1 MSSAPHPFSIP
12 DYRRYWLAR
21 FMAVIAT
28 MSMVVVIAWQVYD
41 VARSDYGMSPKIAAF
56 QLGLLGLFQFLPLA
70 LLTPVAGWAAD
81 RFERRRVAI
90 FANMIDAGVA
100 LSLGYL
106 TNVDGLNL
114 PLLFLLAA
122 LHGVAR
128 VFVGP
133 AMATIAPNIVPPE
146 SLPRAIA
153 LGSIAWQSA
162 SVIGP
167 AIGGLIY
174 AQNAPGSYWMS
185 VALLILS
192 SIAIGSVRPVYPPP
206 MTEQKHPVRMMV
218 EGMKYTWSERF
229 LLGAITLDLFA
240 VLLAGATALLP
251 VYARDILQVGP
262 DGLGQLRAAPAFGAA
277 IVAVHLSIRP
287 LKHNVGA
294 KMLWAVV
301 VFGVATIGFGYS
313 HIIGMELFQNE
324 DWLLRIPEAGTVKLN
339 SSMAIALSM
348 LAILGAADMLSVYVR
363 SSLVQL
369 NTPDAMRGRVS
380 SVSGLAISA
389 SNELGELQSGFAA
402 ALLGPVGAVV
412 FGGVGAIM
420 VTGIWA
426 WLFPELKNA
435 RTFEPQYREA
445 KDAKT

>member
-1 MSSAPHPFSIP
+1 MSMSSAPHPFSIP

-41 VARSDYGMSPKIAAF
+41 IARSDYGMSPKAAAF
-56 QLGLLGLFQFLPLA
+56 QLGLLGLFQFVPLA

-90 FANMIDAGVA
+90 FANMVDASVA
-100 LSLGYL
+100 LALGYL
-106 TNVDGLNL
+106 TYVDGLNL

-122 LHGVAR
+122 FHGVAR

-133 AMATIAPNIVPPE
+133 SMGAIAPNIVPPA
-146 SLPRAIA
+146 SLPQAIA

-167 AIGGLIY
+167 AVGGLMY
-174 AQNAPGSYWMS
+174 AQNAAGSYWMT

-192 SIAIGSVRPVYPPP
+192 SIAISTVRPVHPPP
-206 MTEQKHPVRMMV
+206 DDERKHPLRMMV
-218 EGMKYTWSERF
+218 EGMKYTFSERF

-251 VYARDILQVGP
+251 VYARDILHVGP
-262 DGLGQLRAAPAFGAA
+262 DGLGLLRAAPALGAVVVA
-277 IVAVHLSIRP
+277 IWLSFRP

-301 VFGVATIGFGYS
+301 VFGIATIGFGYS
-313 HIIGMELFQNE
+313 HIIGGYLFGNAKIN
-324 DWLLRIPEAGTVKLN
+324 WLDMGA
-339 SSMAIALSM
+339 SMAVGLSM

-363 SSLVQL
+363 GSLVQL

-420 VTGIWA
+420 VTGIWT

-435 RTFEPQYREA
+435 RTFEPQFREA
-445 KDAKT
+445 KEAKT